1 MTAGRAA
8 RRREGTRDQT
18 PSEFTHILD
27 RLLRSVAGARA
38 AAMVDYEGET
48 VDYAGRFD
56 AFDIKVAAAHW
67 QLVWGEINDET
78 RIGPLC
84 QLIVRA
90 RKQSYIVRRIH
101 PSYLLVVVLHPRAA
115 FAASARAVEEAER
128 LLCAEAEFDAPK
140 VQLRWYGVDVR
151 TAKAA
156 RSRPLSVR
164 VGARW
169 EPVEVIGAIVG
180 LGTREKGFRV
190 RLSGGAELLLVR
202 ERFGAW
208 FADEQLGE

>member
-1 MTAGRAA
+1 VTAGRAA
-8 RRREGTRDQT
+8 RRRQGTRDQT
-18 PSEFTHILD
+18 PSEFTNILD
-27 RLLRSVAGARA
+27 RLLRSVAGGRA

-48 VDYAGRFD
+48 VDYAGAFD

-101 PSYLLVVVLHPRAA
+101 PSYLLVIVLHPRAA

-180 LGTREKGFRV
+180 LGRREKGFRV
-190 RLSGGAELLLVR
+190 RLSGGVELLLVR

-208 FADEQLGE
+208 FADEQHGE